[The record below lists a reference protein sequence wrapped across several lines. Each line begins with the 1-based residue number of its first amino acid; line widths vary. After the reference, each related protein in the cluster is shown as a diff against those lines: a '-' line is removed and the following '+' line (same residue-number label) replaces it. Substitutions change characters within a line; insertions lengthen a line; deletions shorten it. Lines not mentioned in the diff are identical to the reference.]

1 MGKGIRMTGNLSQDW
16 IVYVLFAGA
25 IIWVAFMLFPRGKNK
40 KDEPP
45 TEKDNK
51 TR

>member
-1 MGKGIRMTGNLSQDW
+1 MTGNLSQDW

-25 IIWVAFMLFPRGKNK
+25 IIWVGFMIFSGTRKK

-45 TEKDNK
+45 KKDDK
-51 TR
+51 S